1 MLISI
6 ALSALCSMLE
16 ATLLST
22 PLSFITGLEEQGVKG
37 AARLKKLKQ
46 NTDRPISAILCLNT
60 IANTVGASIVG
71 SLVYEV
77 YGDALVGAFSTVF
90 TLMILFFSEIIPK
103 TIGTSYWRSLA
114 LPASS
119 IISGMIFIT
128 YPLVWILE
136 KFTKLISSRSEQ
148 VSVSREDISA
158 MVSVATE
165 EEEIEKEEKKM
176 IQNILKLDEVTAHE
190 IMTPSVVVEMV
201 PGNMTIREFYESENT
216 HSRILIYDE
225 ENDEYVTGYVL
236 RQEVLEKMAEDKF
249 DVTLDDII
257 RPIMTFREED
267 SVSDIWE
274 TLLEKKE
281 LLFSMGVD
289 KVEVLDFTR
298 DFSTMTTKEYLLML
312 IEKYGAKTILI
323 GYDNRMGCDAK
334 CADEVA
340 AVAEGLG
347 LEVVRSVMIPSA
359 GGIAVSS
366 TKIRQRIEEGDMDA
380 AASMLGYDYSLHGVV
395 VAGNRL
401 GSTIGFPT
409 ANMQL
414 YEQLKLIPGNG
425 VYFVKVQTLGRCFHG
440 MCNVGFRPTV
450 GSGGSRTMETHI
462 FDFEEDIYGLDIEV
476 TFLRKIRDEIR
487 FDSLEELALQ
497 LEKDRG
503 SCMDLI

>member
-1 MLISI
+1 MEEQLIYIIMIASI
-6 ALSALCSMLE
+6 LLSALCSTLE

-22 PLSFITGLEEQGVKG
+22 PLSFITGLEEQGIKG

-46 NTDRPISAILCLNT
+46 NTDRPMSAILCLNT

-77 YGDALVGAFSTVF
+77 YGDALVGAFSTIF
-90 TLMILFFSEIIPK
+90 TLAILFFSEIIPK

-119 IISGMIFIT
+119 IISGMIFIA

-176 IQNILKLDEVTAHE
+176 IQNILKLDEMTAHE

-201 PGNMTIREFYESENT
+201 PGNMTIREFYESDNT

-249 DVTLDDII
+249 TTTLDEII
-257 RPIMTFREED
+257 RPIMTFGEED

-274 TLLEKKE
+274 KLLERKE
-281 LLFSMGVD
+281 HISAILDEYGSLRGIVTMEDVIETMLGHEIVD
-289 KVEVLDFTR
+289 
-298 DFSTMTTKEYLLML
+298 
-312 IEKYGAKTILI
+312 EK
-323 GYDNRMGCDAK
+323 
-334 CADEVA
+334 DEVVDMQEYA
-340 AVAEGLG
+340 KEQWEKAQKDMIKAE
-347 LEVVRSVMIPSA
+347 
-359 GGIAVSS
+359 
-366 TKIRQRIEEGDMDA
+366 D
-380 AASMLGYDYSLHGVV
+380 
-395 VAGNRL
+395 
-401 GSTIGFPT
+401 
-409 ANMQL
+409 
-414 YEQLKLIPGNG
+414 
-425 VYFVKVQTLGRCFHG
+425 
-440 MCNVGFRPTV
+440 
-450 GSGGSRTMETHI
+450 
-462 FDFEEDIYGLDIEV
+462 
-476 TFLRKIRDEIR
+476 
-487 FDSLEELALQ
+487 
-497 LEKDRG
+497 
-503 SCMDLI
+503 